1 MPAPRSARRPDRL
14 TARPVDGTR
23 TIGDTAAPRPTQGP
37 AAAAALG
44 GTRVQIEV
52 SEHIDRPPEVVFQ
65 FVGYEHVEN
74 HPRWDTAMELEKL
87 TAGPIGVG
95 TVIRRRHTRA
105 GYPIEG
111 TMEVVEFDPP
121 RTIAMLIHDGPVD
134 MFGRQS
140 VAPEGEGA
148 SRLTIWVDIPG
159 APNPLDPMPIQNSVR
174 RIKELIE
181 AER

>member
-1 MPAPRSARRPDRL
+1 MKLEAS
-14 TARPVDGTR
+14 
-23 TIGDTAAPRPTQGP
+23 
-37 AAAAALG
+37 
-44 GTRVQIEV
+44 QI
-52 SEHIDRPPEVVFQ
+52 IDRPPEVVFQ
-65 FVGYEHVEN
+65 FLGYEHVEN

-87 TAGPIGVG
+87 TEGPIGVG

-121 RTIAMLIHDGPVD
+121 RTIAMLIHDGPVE

-140 VAPEGEGA
+140 VAPEGENG
-148 SRLTIWVDIPG
+148 SRLTITVDIPG
-159 APNPLDPMPIQNSVR
+159 APNPLDPMPLENSVR